1 MEGRVLFHSM
11 VEAVVYRLVGLGAAA
26 SEAQVD
32 QGAVALEV
40 QVEALEGLGALEVAA
55 LAVQEDSLVG
65 YQEMDVMLEALGEIL
80 EDPLHL
86 HLPNHRVERQAR
98 PTTTAPRATP
108 PWKPL

>member
-11 VEAVVYRLVGLGAAA
+11 VEAVVYRLVGLGTVA
-26 SEAQVD
+26 S
-32 QGAVALEV
+32 EV
-40 QVEALEGLGALEVAA
+40 QVEALEGLVALEVAA
-55 LAVQEDSLVG
+55 LAVQEDSLAE
-65 YQEMDVMLEALGEIL
+65 YQEMDATLEALGEIL
-80 EDPLHL
+80 EDPHHL